1 MEGITEEFTAA
12 VRGFHFYK
20 RIWAPS
26 IGDELPCEHEAN
38 NAFDIFAI
46 KVMDESVTVGHL
58 PLEISRI
65 TKYIIARGATVTAII
80 TSDQYRRSP
89 LVQGGLEVPC
99 KIRISLPTSILNC
112 RLMDRYDMLHSDLY
126 VEPTYDVGVGSIH
139 PPAAAEATVLNV
151 EPTRK
156 KLKQK
161 NDATGSK
168 DIRSFFSFTTKQNAQ
183 EGRVENTKKNNPRK
197 KTVVISDDSESESE
211 TSDVNISFSSDDDD
225 LNDMSL
231 PGIPDLDLNSDDSD
245 TY

>member
-1 MEGITEEFTAA
+1 
-12 VRGFHFYK
+12 
-20 RIWAPS
+20 
-26 IGDELPCEHEAN
+26 
-38 NAFDIFAI
+38 
-46 KVMDESVTVGHL
+46 
-58 PLEISRI
+58 
-65 TKYIIARGATVTAII
+65 
-80 TSDQYRRSP
+80 
-89 LVQGGLEVPC
+89 
-99 KIRISLPTSILNC
+99 
-112 RLMDRYDMLHSDLY
+112 MDRYDMLHSDLY
-126 VEPTYDVGVGSIH
+126 VEPTDDVGVGSIH

-245 TY
+245 TYWITLAGDGGVFYLWQAISRQTLGKLEGLLFFFADF